1 MTCSRVVLSGAILA
15 ALALSC
21 PAAVTAETRDKVYA
35 LAESDRLAAR
45 YEAAAAGFLEVAQF
59 EPRNGH
65 TWIRRGVCLHELK
78 RYQESMLD
86 ECRAH
91 PALVLAREDKRNRA
105 VALTNRADS
114 ALSAGEFAG
123 AFADGMAATKVDET
137 YGRAYQLIADVW
149 YAVGNYGQAQ
159 GYFAEAKKRD
169 STLVRNFDS
178 DTAARNSR
186 SRTQPAD
193 KYDSTPDFNAA
204 VAAANDGKYDEAI
217 AIYDRLLARQPLNH
231 AAWSNRGNALRS
243 LKRYAEAVICHS
255 RAAAVSGAYG
265 AELPLTA
272 NHFINRLNCWLDLG
286 EVDAAL
292 IDGELVT
299 RAVPDVTLGWRRL
312 AAAAYRCGEL
322 EQARAAFAEA
332 KKRDDNLREP
342 SFTEDGARAHRAAR
356 LARRG
361 DRAALGELVH
371 VAVHGKHDSF
381 ELNPDRAAAIEILD
395 AELKRSPRD
404 IDLLLLRAQA
414 EDAPKIGIKLGTAAE
429 ALPFADRALEIDPNH
444 GRARIVRGL
453 LLANVFD
460 DKAKVAAGVVDLDRG
475 IELGAGTAEAF
486 ATRAK
491 HRMEQENF
499 SGAIA
504 DLTQAI
510 ESSPS
515 DDHYDL
521 RASAR
526 EHAKQW
532 SAAIED
538 YAVLIERH
546 ATEARWYRR
555 RAEARLLAKQWPEA
569 LADFDE
575 AIERDARNGDH
586 HLGRAAAL
594 RGMNST
600 ADARAAHQ
608 RAKELDATLPALAAD
623 FSNAAEIEAL
633 RNDFQ
638 HAMQKV
644 SAAMNRVN
652 QSSVELLRAQAQKTR
667 AEQRLR
673 RLLAGEARSH
683 DEIIEEVTGRDEAGW
698 ADAEDLRDRAQA
710 HAGKKNFDGALADV
724 TRALELEATHAKSF
738 NFRGRLHEAREE
750 YDEAFADYDKA
761 VALAPDDADFHRDRG
776 DIWWQR
782 KDFEAAFRDYDA
794 AVEHDA
800 ANADNWFKRG
810 NTRYM
815 LTRFA
820 EAVAD
825 YDKALELKPDFAA
838 ATKNRE
844 QAREHLPSK

>member
-1 MTCSRVVLSGAILA
+1 MNSPRALLS
-15 ALALSC
+15 LALLALLVPASH
-21 PAAVTAETRDKVYA
+21 AAVTAENRDRVYDQ
-35 LAESDRLAAR
+35 AEKDRLAAR

-91 PALVLAREDKRNRA
+91 PALVLAREEKRARA

-178 DTAARNSR
+178 DTAARNGR

-204 VAAANDGKYDEAI
+204 VAAANDGRNDEAI

-286 EVDAAL
+286 ELDAAL
-292 IDGELVT
+292 VDGELVT

-332 KKRDDNLREP
+332 KKRDDSLREP
-342 SFTEDGARAHRAAR
+342 SFTEEGARANRAAR

-361 DRAALGELVH
+361 DRAALAELVH
-371 VAVHGKHDSF
+371 VAGHGKHDSF
-381 ELNPDRAAAIEILD
+381 EFNPDRAAAIEILD
-395 AELKRSPRD
+395 AELKHSPRD

-444 GRARIVRGL
+444 GRARIMRGL
-453 LLANVFD
+453 LLAHVFD
-460 DKAKVAAGVVDLDRG
+460 DKAKVAAGYVDLDRG

-486 ATRAK
+486 ATRAS
-491 HRMEQENF
+491 HRIEQKNF
-499 SGAIA
+499 AGAIG
-504 DLTQAI
+504 DLSQAI
-510 ESSPS
+510 ELSPI
-515 DDHYDL
+515 DDYYDS

-526 EHAKQW
+526 EQAKSW
-532 SAAIED
+532 SAALED

-546 ATEARWYRR
+546 PTEARWYRR
-555 RAEARLLAKQWPEA
+555 RAEARLLATQCSEA

-575 AIERDARNGDH
+575 AIERDANNGDH

-594 RGMNST
+594 RGMGST

-608 RAKELDATLPALAAD
+608 RAKELDPTLPALAAD
-623 FSNAAEIEAL
+623 LSNAAEIEAL

-644 SAAMNRVN
+644 SASLKKVTE
-652 QSSVELLRAQAQKTR
+652 SSAELIRLQLEKTR
-667 AEQRLR
+667 AEERLK
-673 RLLAGEARSH
+673 RLLAGDQRTH

-698 ADAEDLRDRAQA
+698 ADAEDLRDRAQT
-710 HAGKKNFDGALADV
+710 HAQKKDFDAAMADV
-724 TRALELEATHAKSF
+724 TRAIELEPEHAKAFS
-738 NFRGRLHEAREE
+738 FRGRLHEAKRE

-761 VALAPDDADFHRDRG
+761 VTLVPNDADFHRDRG
-776 DIWWQR
+776 DIWWER

-800 ANADNWFKRG
+800 DNATNWFKRA
-810 NTRYM
+810 NARFM
-815 LTRFA
+815 LKHFA
-820 EAVAD
+820 EAIAD
-825 YDKALELKPDFAA
+825 YDKAVELKPDFAA
-838 ATKNRE
+838 AAKNRE